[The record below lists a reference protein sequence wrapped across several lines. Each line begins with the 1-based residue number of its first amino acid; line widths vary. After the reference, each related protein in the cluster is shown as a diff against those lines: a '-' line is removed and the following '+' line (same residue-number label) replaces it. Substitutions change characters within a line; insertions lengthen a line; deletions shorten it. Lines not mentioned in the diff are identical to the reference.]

1 MTKGEIM
8 NVIAEA
14 LQTVAEKLESAQ
26 AAALPSVSASDNGKI
41 MLVSGGAWA
50 KGTAPTELPDVSA
63 SDNGK
68 LLGVSSGSWAA
79 VAAPTEL
86 PAVTASDNGKILKV
100 VEGAWA
106 AASAE

>member
-1 MTKGEIM
+1 MDTYREIILA
-8 NVIAEA
+8 IATA
-14 LQTVAEKLESAQ
+14 LQTVAEKLDSAQ

-50 KGTAPTELPDVSA
+50 KG
-63 SDNGK
+63 
-68 LLGVSSGSWAA
+68 
-79 VAAPTEL
+79 AAPTEL

-100 VEGAWA
+100 VEGVWA